1 MTHADEKRHPEYQY
15 LDLLHELLEHGDQRL
30 DRTGVG
36 TLALFGR
43 EMRFD
48 LTDGFPAFTTKRVFW
63 KTAFKEMLWMLSGG
77 TNIRELLEQNVRIW
91 TGWFTWIPKRFTRL
105 KAALTV

>member
-1 MTHADEKRHPEYQY
+1 MRRTKNRKARDIIERDHDNGRSETITSMNEARHPEYQY
-15 LDLLHELLEHGDQRL
+15 LNLLQELLDHGDRRM

-48 LTDGFPAFTTKRVFW
+48 LRDGFPAFTTFW
-63 KTAFKEMLWMLSGG
+63 KTAFKEMLWML
-77 TNIRELLEQNVRIW
+77 
-91 TGWFTWIPKRFTRL
+91 
-105 KAALTV
+105 